1 MSTKTSSQQYA
12 GAAPVPDRLAAY
24 IPSLAIKLAVLYQGQ
39 GDILPFQ
46 QLAERLGVPLLQSL
60 NDSQESFFLTWR
72 DGCLKLLD
80 RRACSR
86 QARGIHTIHGDKEL
100 LKKGGMTVD
109 VEPRNGEQ
117 RSWPAPKDGALAQ
130 ALGRK
135 TKTVVDAT
143 TGWAQDSLHIFRMG
157 YELICI
163 ERSPVMAELL
173 TDGFKRL
180 AKEDWMLRLK
190 LEPPRLLQGNA
201 IELLASLEIPPDCI
215 YLDPMFPPKRKKSA
229 LAKKSM
235 MVLRD
240 LLGDDQDKEQL
251 FEAAINAAAKRVVVK
266 SPDYAEPLGG
276 KPDQSF
282 QGKLL
287 RYDVYLKKAKG

>member
-1 MSTKTSSQQYA
+1 MTAKTSQQYI

-24 IPSLAIKLAVLYQGQ
+24 TPSLAIKLAVLYHGQ
-39 GDILPFQ
+39 GDILLFQ
-46 QLAERLGVPLLQSL
+46 QLAERLGVPLYQTL
-60 NDSQESFFLTWR
+60 NNESSEEFFLTWR

-80 RRACSR
+80 
-86 QARGIHTIHGDKEL
+86 KEL
-100 LKKGGMTVD
+100 LKKGGLTVEID
-109 VEPRNGEQ
+109 PRNGEQ

-135 TKTVVDAT
+135 TRTVIDAT
-143 TGWAQDSLHIFRMG
+143 TGWGQDSLHIFRMG
-157 YELICI
+157 YELLCI

-173 TDGFKRL
+173 ADGFARL
-180 AKEDWMLRLK
+180 AQLDWMQRLH

-201 IELLASLEIPPDCI
+201 IELLANLDSPPDCI

-240 LLGDDQDKEQL
+240 LLGDDQDKELL
-251 FEAAINAAAKRVVVK
+251 FEAALNAAGKRVVVK

-276 KPDQSF
+276 KPSQSF

-287 RYDVYLKKAKG
+287 RYDVYLKG

>member
-1 MSTKTSSQQYA
+1 MISKTSQQYTD
-12 GAAPVPDRLAAY
+12 AAPVPDSSAAY
-24 IPSLAIKLAVLYQGQ
+24 TPSLAIAAPAPGRFASYTPSLAIKLAVLYEGQ
-39 GDILPFQ
+39 GDVLLFQ
-46 QLAERLGVPLLQSL
+46 QLAERLGVPLYQTL
-60 NDSQESFFLTWR
+60 DSESHEEFFLTWR

-80 RRACSR
+80 R
-86 QARGIHTIHGDKEL
+86 EL
-100 LKKGGMTVD
+100 LKKGGLTVEI
-109 VEPRNGEQ
+109 EPRSGEQ

-135 TKTVVDAT
+135 TRTVVDAT

-173 TDGFKRL
+173 SDGFARL
-180 AKEDWMLRLK
+180 AQLDWMQRLN
-190 LEPPRLLQGNA
+190 LEPPQLLQGNA
-201 IELLASLEIPPDCI
+201 IDLLANLETPPDCI

-251 FEAAINAAAKRVVVK
+251 FEAALNAAGKRVVVK

-276 KPDQSF
+276 KPSQSF

-287 RYDVYLKKAKG
+287 RYDVYLKS